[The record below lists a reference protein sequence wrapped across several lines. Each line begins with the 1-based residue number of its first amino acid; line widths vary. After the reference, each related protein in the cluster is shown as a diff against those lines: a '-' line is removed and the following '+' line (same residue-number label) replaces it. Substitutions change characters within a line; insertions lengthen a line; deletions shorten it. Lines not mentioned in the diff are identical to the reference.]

1 MLEKKLHSIPWPTL
15 GDGADIAE
23 KISKIIQEN
32 RGDAPPDVEDEENLE
47 IDVQS
52 VVEQIIQRPVEY
64 SVSPAVAARL
74 STEPDYRRVVVVAG
88 MVRASRLWPLSL
100 LIYIPQGIEE
110 ITCFSHKEWTVRQR
124 GNKALLKAE
133 GNPFASDEQVT
144 QLLRK
149 IVSMPGVTGNK
160 ALTEAEPMA
169 EIQFGTIM
177 RLSCAIDPVVSSR
190 DDVVAAIRL
199 PQAGRWKDL
208 GVYVKE
214 GVITPG
220 VATFLAACIDAR
232 LNILIAG
239 GTNTGKTTLLRV
251 LAGRIPSD
259 ETVVVIEKGA
269 ELNLKAEK
277 EPGVPWVRLV
287 IPLATIPSVSQ
298 HSGRREGDGAGIT
311 MGDLVS
317 AALRYTPDR
326 IILGEARG
334 SEMAEC
340 CTAMTSGHDGSMV
353 TIHANSARQ
362 SIDKAVRYVMQHPDF
377 RGNRDA
383 AAELVEEAVEVVVH
397 LRLGR
402 DGSRRVSGIL
412 AVEEGGN
419 RHDIYKEGS
428 HGLERK
434 TRSIEDLSRLKDR
447 LDGMFLN
454 NEVPEA

>member
-220 VATFLAACIDAR
+220 VATFLAACRRPDHPGPGHGQQQPGHRPAAGVRAGLPAHRRHRAGAR
-232 LNILIAG
+232 QRRRHAERPRPPG
-239 GTNTGKTTLLRV
+239 ARPRRP
-251 LAGRIPSD
+251 GRPDRSGHP
-259 ETVVVIEKGA
+259 GA
-269 ELNLKAEK
+269 E
-277 EPGVPWVRLV
+277 
-287 IPLATIPSVSQ
+287 I
-298 HSGRREGDGAGIT
+298 GR
-311 MGDLVS
+311 
-317 AALRYTPDR
+317 
-326 IILGEARG
+326 
-334 SEMAEC
+334 
-340 CTAMTSGHDGSMV
+340 
-353 TIHANSARQ
+353 
-362 SIDKAVRYVMQHPDF
+362 
-377 RGNRDA
+377 
-383 AAELVEEAVEVVVH
+383 
-397 LRLGR
+397 
-402 DGSRRVSGIL
+402 
-412 AVEEGGN
+412 
-419 RHDIYKEGS
+419 
-428 HGLERK
+428 
-434 TRSIEDLSRLKDR
+434 
-447 LDGMFLN
+447 
-454 NEVPEA
+454 